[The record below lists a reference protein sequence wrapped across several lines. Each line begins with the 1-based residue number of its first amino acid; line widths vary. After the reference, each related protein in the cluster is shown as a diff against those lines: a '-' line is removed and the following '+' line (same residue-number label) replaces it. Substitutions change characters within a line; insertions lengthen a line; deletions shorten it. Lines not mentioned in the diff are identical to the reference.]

1 MKYRSCTSYT
11 RLSVPYL
18 AYFFF
23 LCERLWKGCGK
34 TLFSK
39 KVFPQ
44 SYQNTLPN
52 EKADLVYKS
61 AFCVVRKLSILLNV
75 QNLLS
80 IIEATNLAY
89 AVILNECITCR
100 VGALVHAG
108 QGELAIVR
116 ASLVSA
122 SGRYFFLR
130 YCHVYTSS

>member
-1 MKYRSCTSYT
+1 MPFCFAK
-11 RLSVPYL
+11 
-18 AYFFF
+18 
-23 LCERLWKGCGK
+23 
-34 TLFSK
+34 
-39 KVFPQ
+39 
-44 SYQNTLPN
+44 N

-89 AVILNECITCR
+89 AVILYERITCR

-108 QGELAIVR
+108 QGELAVVR

>member
-1 MKYRSCTSYT
+1 MQ
-11 RLSVPYL
+11 LSFVGSHPFVCNGFVFSFVRAL
-18 AYFFF
+18 LGGGAGEHFFA
-23 LCERLWKGCGK
+23 
-34 TLFSK
+34 K
-39 KVFPQ
+39 KVPPHF
-44 SYQNTLPN
+44 LPLKN

-89 AVILNECITCR
+89 AVILYECITCR

-108 QGELAIVR
+108 QGELAVVR

>member
-1 MKYRSCTSYT
+1 M
-11 RLSVPYL
+11 
-18 AYFFF
+18 FFCKKF
-23 LCERLWKGCGK
+23 PPCI
-34 TLFSK
+34 LFSK
-39 KVFPQ
+39 QK
-44 SYQNTLPN
+44 N

-61 AFCVVRKLSILLNV
+61 AFCVVRKLSFFLNV

-108 QGELAIVR
+108 QGELAVVR

>member
-1 MKYRSCTSYT
+1 MYIISYYMEFVNT
-11 RLSVPYL
+11 
-18 AYFFF
+18 F
-23 LCERLWKGCGK
+23 
-34 TLFSK
+34 T
-39 KVFPQ
+39 VF
-44 SYQNTLPN
+44 TKN

-89 AVILNECITCR
+89 TVILYECTTCR

-108 QGELAIVR
+108 QGELAVLR

>member
-1 MKYRSCTSYT
+1 VQGGT
-11 RLSVPYL
+11 
-18 AYFFF
+18 F
-23 LCERLWKGCGK
+23 LEKFPPCI
-34 TLFSK
+34 LFSK
-39 KVFPQ
+39 QK
-44 SYQNTLPN
+44 N

-61 AFCVVRKLSILLNV
+61 AFCVVRKLSFFLNV

-108 QGELAIVR
+108 QGELAVLR
-116 ASLVSA
+116 ASLISA

>member
-1 MKYRSCTSYT
+1 VAND
-11 RLSVPYL
+11 L
-18 AYFFF
+18 
-23 LCERLWKGCGK
+23 
-34 TLFSK
+34 LFVLFK
-39 KVFPQ
+39 NK
-44 SYQNTLPN
+44 N

-61 AFCVVRKLSILLNV
+61 AFFVLRYWKLSILLNV

-108 QGELAIVR
+108 QGELAVLR